1 MTIIILAGG
10 KSVRMGRDKAF
21 LKIDK
26 IPLIERQVR
35 LLKRHFKK
43 IFIVTNSP
51 HKYRHLRGVR
61 VVSDI
66 ASGHGPIG
74 GILSGLSAS
83 RERHNFVVACDM
95 PFINP
100 DLMKYMRRNC
110 SGYDVVVPRIS
121 NRYEP
126 LFCIYSKNCIRKI
139 KAFAGKRI
147 LKISGFFPEVKV
159 KEISR
164 EEAAR
169 FGRPEKIFMNL
180 NTPEDL
186 FRLRLNG

>member
-21 LKIDK
+21 LKVDK
-26 IPLIERQVR
+26 IPLIKRQVR

-51 HKYRHLRGVR
+51 HKYRRLRGVK

-66 ASGHGPIG
+66 AAGQGPIG

-83 RERHNFVVACDM
+83 RDRYNFVIACDM
-95 PFINP
+95 PFINL
-100 DLMKYMRRNC
+100 DLMKYMRRN
-110 SGYDVVVPRIS
+110 SFGYDVVVPRIGK
-121 NRYEP
+121 RYEP

-139 KAFAGKRI
+139 KAFIGKKI
-147 LKISGFFPEVKV
+147 FKISGFFPEVKV
-159 KEISR
+159 KEIGR
-164 EEAAR
+164 EDVAR
-169 FGRPEKIFMNL
+169 FGCPEKIFMNL

-186 FRLRLNG
+186 FRLNG

>member
-35 LLKRHFKK
+35 LLKRYFKK
-43 IFIVTNSP
+43 IFIATNSP
-51 HKYRHLRGVR
+51 HKYRHLKGVK
-61 VVSDI
+61 VISDI
-66 ASGHGPIG
+66 AAGHGPIG

-83 RERHNFVVACDM
+83 RDHYNFVVACDM

-100 DLMKYMRRNC
+100 ALMKYMRRNS
-110 SGYDVVVPRIS
+110 SGCDIVVPRIGK
-121 NRYEP
+121 RYEP
-126 LFCIYSKNCIRKI
+126 LFCIYSKDCIGRI
-139 KAFAGKRI
+139 RAFVGKKI
-147 LKISGFFPEVKV
+147 LKVSGFFPEVKV

-164 EEAAR
+164 EEVAR
-169 FGRPEKIFMNL
+169 FGCPEKIFMNL

-186 FRLRLNG
+186 FRLNE